1 MAGLVRRRDV
11 SLNEIFTLVLPL
23 VLPVVVGWA
32 LVQGRLAE
40 PKDAKVLTTV
50 FLWVCAP
57 AELIHTLAAEDL
69 ADLFDP
75 RLLIGTTV
83 GFAVVYL
90 AVFVVYRGVLGRD
103 RPIAAFAAF
112 SASGINALAIGL
124 PVMLGLFG
132 SVGAVPSVVATVIFL
147 CAVVPVSLALAASPN
162 ADGAGPPSRGA
173 AFGAAAVATIKNPI
187 VAATVLGLAL
197 AALDVNL
204 PTVVNRSLAG
214 LGAATVVTALVALG
228 MAVDLDD
235 LRHGGADV
243 VWLSVVRMVLA
254 PAFAL
259 GLALLLGMSDVFSAA
274 FVIIFAQP
282 TAKTVFVLSE
292 DSGIFTKPVSAI
304 VTLTTVSTLVLLPVW
319 ILVCDRVWPSAFTG

>member
-1 MAGLVRRRDV
+1 M
-11 SLNEIFTLVLPL
+11 SLSEIFTLVLPL

-32 LVQGRLAE
+32 LVQGRLAQ
-40 PKDAKVLTTV
+40 PTDAKVLTTV

-69 ADLFDP
+69 DDLVDP
-75 RLLIGTTV
+75 RLLIGTV
-83 GFAVVYL
+83 VAFAVVYVG
-90 AVFVVYRGVLGRD
+90 VFVVYRAVLGRD
-103 RPIAAFAAF
+103 RPVAAFAAF

-132 SVGAVPSVVATVIFL
+132 SVGAVPSVVATVVFL
-147 CAVVPVSLALAASPN
+147 CAVVPVTLALAAPPT
-162 ADGAGPPSRGA
+162 AGDDGPPSRAA
-173 AFGAAAVATIKNPI
+173 AFAAAVVATAKNPI
-187 VAATVLGLAL
+187 VAATVVGLVL
-197 AALDVNL
+197 AAVDVNL
-204 PTVVNRSLAG
+204 PEVVDRSLAG

-228 MAVDLDD
+228 MAVDLGD

-243 VWLSVVRMVLA
+243 VWLSVVRMVVA

-259 GLALLLGMSDVFSAA
+259 GVGLLLGMSDVFSAA

-319 ILVCDRVWPSAFTG
+319 ILICDRVWPSAFTG